1 MKLECLM
8 LWAERFLFTG
18 QDGTEKG
25 LIGWLKG
32 SFTED
37 DRIVFT
43 EMSGEADNRFRNEW
57 EELCIFLS
65 GEHAEYMLRTLA
77 DLNAFCRDKFHDHIP
92 YSFNRECWGFRVLTE
107 AFAWYIALTPWNV
120 KRQVTIYCYHRT
132 ILMTNLAAEKGLPEY
147 CYGVLKY
154 TGERILIHYGEDM
167 YESFPQYG
175 GNMADNRRFADEQNQ
190 ALNLSAEQVSAME
203 NGVIYGWDTPAADPG
218 NYDENGHFYVPVEE
232 PRERRR

>member
-65 GEHAEYMLRTLA
+65 GEHGVYERT
-77 DLNAFCRDKFHDHIP
+77 DRK
-92 YSFNRECWGFRVLTE
+92 
-107 AFAWYIALTPWNV
+107 
-120 KRQVTIYCYHRT
+120 
-132 ILMTNLAAEKGLPEY
+132 
-147 CYGVLKY
+147 
-154 TGERILIHYGEDM
+154 
-167 YESFPQYG
+167 
-175 GNMADNRRFADEQNQ
+175 
-190 ALNLSAEQVSAME
+190 
-203 NGVIYGWDTPAADPG
+203 
-218 NYDENGHFYVPVEE
+218 
-232 PRERRR
+232 ERRRTLCRSQWCYLPQSRIR